1 MLTRIS
7 FPSNSLEFIRNMLSR
22 ISVFAGF
29 VLSAALVARADV
41 TPSEPGPG
49 SVYNAGSTCTVSWEG
64 DKDSTTAWK
73 DMSIQLMT
81 GNNFEMIHLS
91 SEFSCLSGS

>member
-1 MLTRIS
+1 
-7 FPSNSLEFIRNMLSR
+7 MLSR
-22 ISVFAGF
+22 ISFFAGF

-81 GNNFEMIHLS
+81 GNNFEMVHLS
-91 SEFSCLSGS
+91 SELTLL